1 MMRCA
6 GLELSASAK
15 QLNNICVYLCK
26 GAVVNQFNKDLD
38 KLRAASMRPKGSV
51 PAKPGTAGARLGR
64 AAPVAGGTDQKQQ
77 PGLSLPAKPIA
88 SDSVQ
93 SNGFSAAESKI
104 LHAAI
109 ELAGLRWFDGDSLV
123 MGKKDDFEVFFRP
136 GQSASARWLV
146 MGFPLYDMNLPN
158 SAEVCLH
165 FMAESFNMIHMLDF
179 QYHVGINME
188 TEILEFLVQ
197 LPLVGVDAP
206 QLGELIKAFFET
218 LSESVMS
225 ELSKILEEMQESR

>member
-1 MMRCA
+1 MNRF
-6 GLELSASAK
+6 
-15 QLNNICVYLCK
+15 NP
-26 GAVVNQFNKDLD
+26 NQD
-38 KLRAASMRPKGSV
+38 KLRAASMKPSG
-51 PAKPGTAGARLGR
+51 PTAAKPGTAGARLGPG
-64 AAPVAGGTDQKQQ
+64 APVAGAADQKQQ
-77 PGLSLPAKPIA
+77 PGLSLPAKPVSA
-88 SDSVQ
+88 DKLQ
-93 SNGFSAAESKI
+93 SNGFTATECKV
-104 LHAAI
+104 LHASI
-109 ELAGLRWFDGDSLV
+109 ELAGLRWFDGDGLV

>member
-1 MMRCA
+1 MTRF
-6 GLELSASAK
+6 
-15 QLNNICVYLCK
+15 NP
-26 GAVVNQFNKDLD
+26 NQD
-38 KLRAASMRPKGSV
+38 KLRAAASMKPNMPLGATQAPPAAQGKPVV
-51 PAKPGTAGARLGR
+51 PAK
-64 AAPVAGGTDQKQQ
+64 
-77 PGLSLPAKPIA
+77 
-88 SDSVQ
+88 VQ
-93 SNGFSAAESKI
+93 ANGFSAEESRI
-104 LHAAI
+104 LHSAI
-109 ELAGLRWFDGDSLV
+109 ELAGLRWFDGEALV

-136 GQSASARWLV
+136 GQSANARWLV

-197 LPLVGVDAP
+197 LPLVGVNGQ

-218 LSESVMS
+218 LSESVMN
-225 ELSKILEEMQESR
+225 ELATILKEMEQGR

>member
-1 MMRCA
+1 
-6 GLELSASAK
+6 
-15 QLNNICVYLCK
+15 
-26 GAVVNQFNKDLD
+26 VNRFNPNQD
-38 KLRAASMRPKGSV
+38 KLRAASMKPSGASS
-51 PAKPGTAGARLGR
+51 AKPGTAGARLGPGAPGG
-64 AAPVAGGTDQKQQ
+64 AAAQAAK
-77 PGLSLPAKPIA
+77 PGLSLPAKPVA
-88 SDSVQ
+88 AEKLE
-93 SNGFSAAESKI
+93 SNGFSVPEAKV
-104 LHAAI
+104 LHSAI
-109 ELAGLRWFDGDSLV
+109 ELAGLRWFDGAGLV
-123 MGKKDDFEVFFRP
+123 LGKKDDFEVFFRP
-136 GQSASARWLV
+136 GQSANARWLV